1 MLSLEKMEVENL
13 LHDQSTDISQGV
25 DRDES
30 NELYG
35 AGDQGIMFGYACD
48 ETDNFMPAPID
59 YSHKILKTLANY
71 RHNND
76 SFFGPDSKSQ
86 VSVLYK
92 NNRPQKLV
100 LLLYLVSTQSQPIMM
115 KLEKILR

>member
-1 MLSLEKMEVENL
+1 M
-13 LHDQSTDISQGV
+13 

-76 SFFGPDSKSQ
+76 SFL
-86 VSVLYK
+86 VLILK
-92 NNRPQKLV
+92 VKLV
-100 LLLYLVSTQSQPIMM
+100 CFT
-115 KLEKILR
+115 KITDQKNQFYCCI